1 MTLFYHKYKDTHR
14 SVRGKKQKYCI
25 KCNQWKVQSEFG
37 TDRHKRDGLK
47 INCRECSRLYN
58 AALRKK
64 YRKGKKFRIYLRF
77 EQRHR
82 TVEGIREKLCSKCGK
97 WKKESEYCKDK
108 SCKDGLTPLCRKCLQ
123 KDKERHYLNF
133 EMRHRTV
140 DGVREKL
147 CSKCGKWKKE
157 SEYCKDNSSKD
168 GLSRRC
174 RKCSQKPGK
183 DKERHYLNFEMR
195 HRTVDGVREKLC
207 SKCGS
212 WKRESE
218 FYKSVS
224 KRDVLSD
231 WCRKCS
237 YTPISRKKKTPF
249 VFRGEK

>member
-168 GLSRRC
+168 GLKSQC
-174 RKCSQKPGK
+174 SKCLQK
-183 DKERHYLNFEMR
+183 DKERHYLSFEMR
-195 HRTVDGVREKLC
+195 HRTVDSVREKLC